1 MTMADDSIC
10 WMSATELVVAF
21 KRRKVSPVE
30 VVDAVL
36 ARIERLNPK
45 LGAYCLVTAESARKE
60 ARWAERALMKKG
72 ASLGPLHGV
81 PFSVKDTIITKGA
94 RTTFGSKLFADH
106 VPEEDAPAVERL
118 KAAGGILVGKTNTP
132 AFGFLGV
139 THNLLFGAT
148 RNPWNLERTPGGS
161 SGGAGAAV
169 AAGMAPLA
177 IGTDGGGSIR
187 IPASFSGIFGL
198 KPSFGRVPVYPF
210 SAAWSVSH
218 VGPMT
223 RTVADAALALSV
235 IAGPDERDV
244 SSLPGE
250 RADYVRSL
258 KGSLKGLRVAWSATL
273 GYAVVDSEVLAAA
286 ERAARRFK
294 AFGCRLERVDPGFK
308 DPRQAWEI
316 IFCGGIAARLAS
328 ALPERRADIDPGLV
342 KLIEEGLTWPATKF
356 VQAWFDRLQFCDLAR
371 KFFTKYDL
379 LLTPT
384 LACPPF
390 PVGMEGPGTIDGKPV
405 STYAWIPFTFPFNLT
420 GQPACTVPCG
430 FTRDG
435 LPIGLQIVGRR
446 FDDATVLQAAALFEA
461 AGPWAATRP
470 PVS

>member
-1 MTMADDSIC
+1 MADDSIC
-10 WMSATELVVAF
+10 WMSATELVAAF

-30 VVDAVL
+30 AVDAVL
-36 ARIERLNPK
+36 ARIERLDPQLN
-45 LGAYCLVTAESARKE
+45 AYCLVTAESARKE
-60 ARWAERALMKKG
+60 ARWAERALMKRS
-72 ASLGPLHGV
+72 AALGPLHGV
-81 PFSVKDTIITKGA
+81 PFSVKDTITTKGV
-94 RTTFGSKLFADH
+94 RTTFGSKLFEDH

-118 KAAGGILVGKTNTP
+118 KAAGGILLGKTNTP

-139 THNLLFGAT
+139 THNMVFGAT
-148 RNPWNLERTPGGS
+148 RSPWNLGRTPGGS

-169 AAGMAPLA
+169 ATGMAPLA
-177 IGTDGGGSIR
+177 LGTDGGGSIR

-250 RADYVRSL
+250 RADYVKSL
-258 KGSLKGLRVAWSATL
+258 KGSLKGLRVAWSPTL
-273 GYAVVDSEVLAAA
+273 GYATVDSEVLAAA
-286 ERAARRFK
+286 ERAAGRWK
-294 AFGCRLERVDPGFK
+294 KFGCRLERVDPGFK
-308 DPRQAWEI
+308 DPRQAWEV
-316 IFCGGIAARLAS
+316 IFCGGIAVRLAS

-356 VQAWFDRLQFCDLAR
+356 VQAWFDRLQFWDQAR
-371 KFFTKYDL
+371 KFFAKYDL

-384 LACPPF
+384 VACPPF
-390 PVGMEGPGTIDGKPV
+390 QVGLEGPGIIDGKPV
-405 STYAWIPFTFPFNLT
+405 SNYEWIPFTFPFNLT

-446 FDDATVLQAAALFEA
+446 FDDATVLQAAALFESA
-461 AGPWAATRP
+461 EPWAATRP
-470 PVS
+470 PVA